1 MLQKNALKSG
11 LPLRMLRTCNE
22 CPIVLTSRVPCRGRR
37 SVVVNVAQLE
47 VAGARAE
54 EQAQFHV
61 LQKIGAEM
69 PLQNPKDIVS
79 PFSIPERTLR
89 RKEGSNR
96 CRGSRA
102 NPPF

>member
-22 CPIVLTSRVPCRGRR
+22 CPIVLTSRVRCRGRR

-61 LQKIGAEM
+61 LPKIGAEM

-79 PFSIPERTLR
+79 PFSIPDRTLR

-96 CRGSRA
+96 CRGLRA
-102 NPPF
+102 NPPL